1 MSVFPKNDL
10 FHNGIEINLDIVN
23 LQKSKNYIYVNLIYN
38 IFSKINLKYLTN
50 IIINL
55 KMQEI

>member
-1 MSVFPKNDL
+1 MLVFPKNGL
-10 FHNGIEINLDIVN
+10 FHNRIEINLDIVN

-38 IFSKINLKYLTN
+38 IFSKINIKYLTN

-55 KMQEI
+55 NMQDI